1 MKTDELV
8 ESFFKEQNLK
18 ESVHPETAD
27 KIIDAVDKILELADD
42 IQRNLDL
49 VDIHP
54 NSEVAEELSH
64 AAAPFAR
71 LAQKLYDKLH
81 GDPEP
86 KDDDEEFYLG

>member
-1 MKTDELV
+1 MKTNELV
-8 ESFFKEQNLK
+8 DAFFENKNLK

-64 AAAPFAR
+64 AT
-71 LAQKLYDKLH
+71 
-81 GDPEP
+81 
-86 KDDDEEFYLG
+86 

>member
-64 AAAPFAR
+64 ATAPFAR

-81 GDPEP
+81 GDSEP

>member
-1 MKTDELV
+1 M
-8 ESFFKEQNLK
+8 
-18 ESVHPETAD
+18 HPETVD

-64 AAAPFAR
+64 ATAPFAR
-71 LAQKLYDKLH
+71 LAQNLYDKLH
-81 GDPEP
+81 GSLES
-86 KDDDEEFYLG
+86 KNDDDEFYLG

>member
-1 MKTDELV
+1 MKTNELV
-8 ESFFKEQNLK
+8 NAFFENKNLK

-64 AAAPFAR
+64 ATAPFAR
-71 LAQKLYDKLH
+71 LAQKLYDELH

-86 KDDDEEFYLG
+86 KDEDEEFYLG

>member
-1 MKTDELV
+1 MKTNELV
-8 ESFFKEQNLK
+8 NAFFENKNLK

-64 AAAPFAR
+64 ATAPFAR
-71 LAQKLYDKLH
+71 LAQKLYDELH

>member
-1 MKTDELV
+1 MKTNELV
-8 ESFFKEQNLK
+8 DAFFENKNLK

-64 AAAPFAR
+64 ATAPFAR
-71 LAQKLYDKLH
+71 LAQNLYDKLH
-81 GDPEP
+81 SDPAP
-86 KDDDEEFYLG
+86 KDEDEEFFLG

>member
-1 MKTDELV
+1 MKTNELV
-8 ESFFKEQNLK
+8 DAFFENKNLK

-64 AAAPFAR
+64 ATAPFAR
-71 LAQKLYDKLH
+71 LAQKLYNKLH

>member
-1 MKTDELV
+1 MKTNELV
-8 ESFFKEQNLK
+8 DAFFENKNLK
-18 ESVHPETAD
+18 EGVHPETAD

-64 AAAPFAR
+64 ATAPFAK
-71 LAQKLYDKLH
+71 LAQKLYDELH
-81 GDPEP
+81 EDPEP

>member
-1 MKTDELV
+1 MKTNELV
-8 ESFFKEQNLK
+8 DAFFENKNLK
-18 ESVHPETAD
+18 ESVHPETVD
-27 KIIDAVDKILELADD
+27 KIINAVDKILELADD

-64 AAAPFAR
+64 ATAPFAR

-81 GDPEP
+81 GSPES
-86 KDDDEEFYLG
+86 KNDDDEFYLG

>member
-1 MKTDELV
+1 MKTNELV
-8 ESFFKEQNLK
+8 DAFFENKNLK

-27 KIIDAVDKILELADD
+27 KIIDAVDKILELADS

-64 AAAPFAR
+64 ATTPFAR
-71 LAQKLYDKLH
+71 LAQNLYDKLH
-81 GDPEP
+81 GNPEP
-86 KDDDEEFYLG
+86 KDDDDEFYLG

>member
-1 MKTDELV
+1 MHL
-8 ESFFKEQNLK
+8 
-18 ESVHPETAD
+18 ETVD

-49 VDIHP
+49 VDIHL

-64 AAAPFAR
+64 ATAPFAR
-71 LAQKLYDKLH
+71 LAQKLYDELH

-86 KDDDEEFYLG
+86 KDEDEEFYLG

>member
-1 MKTDELV
+1 MKTNELV
-8 ESFFKEQNLK
+8 DAFFENKNLK
-18 ESVHPETAD
+18 ENVHPETAD

-64 AAAPFAR
+64 ATAPFAR
-71 LAQKLYDKLH
+71 LAQKLYDELH